1 MLDENIQ
8 KLISS
13 NIQQTDQIIDRVMKR
28 NVEDIKN
35 REITS
40 NSRISQKSSNNMT
53 DEQLVNAISELLK
66 NEKQEKINKL
76 NCHARSYY
84 FVITIRSVCIDYL
97 RKNKIKSKYLDE
109 YVTEEQVINT
119 NMSEK
124 RHINEFE
131 KSEMYI
137 DLSNALL
144 KMSERDKELLT
155 YRYTMEMSSKEISKI
170 TGIKESNVNSYIRR
184 AREKLLKIF
193 NGEV

>member
-1 MLDENIQ
+1 MLA
-8 KLISS
+8 
-13 NIQQTDQIIDRVMKR
+13 II
-28 NVEDIKN
+28 EDIENEDKKSILSDWYKKYN
-35 REITS
+35 RIMRKKAYYIIGDYHTA
-40 NSRISQKSSNNMT
+40 NDM
-53 DEQLVNAISELLK
+53 VNEAFIK
-66 NEKQEKINKL
+66 IIQNFEKINKL

-109 YVTEEQVINT
+109 YVTEEQVSNT
-119 NMSEK
+119 N
-124 RHINEFE
+124 
-131 KSEMYI
+131 
-137 DLSNALL
+137 
-144 KMSERDKELLT
+144 MSERDKELLT

>member
-1 MLDENIQ
+1 MEFIKIIQ
-8 KLISS
+8 
-13 NIQQTDQIIDRVMKR
+13 NF
-28 NVEDIKN
+28 
-35 REITS
+35 
-40 NSRISQKSSNNMT
+40 
-53 DEQLVNAISELLK
+53 
-66 NEKQEKINKL
+66 EKINKL

-109 YVTEEQVINT
+109 YVTEEQVSNT

-124 RHINEFE
+124 GHINEFE

-155 YRYTMEMSSKEISKI
+155 YRYTMEMS
-170 TGIKESNVNSYIRR
+170 GIKERNVNSYIRR

>member
-1 MLDENIQ
+1 MKKRMMSILLLATMVTG
-8 KLISS
+8 LIAGCGS
-13 NIQQTDQIIDRVMKR
+13 TKKEAKAKKTEKKVD
-28 NVEDIKN
+28 
-35 REITS
+35 
-40 NSRISQKSSNNMT
+40 
-53 DEQLVNAISELLK
+53 
-66 NEKQEKINKL
+66 EKQEKINKL

-155 YRYTMEMSSKEISKI
+155 YRYTMEMSSKEISQI

>member
-1 MLDENIQ
+1 MLA
-8 KLISS
+8 
-13 NIQQTDQIIDRVMKR
+13 II
-28 NVEDIKN
+28 EDIENEDKKSILSDWYKKYN
-35 REITS
+35 RIM
-40 NSRISQKSSNNMT
+40 RKKAYYI
-53 DEQLVNAISELLK
+53 
-66 NEKQEKINKL
+66 NEAFIKIIQNFEKINKL

-170 TGIKESNVNSYIRR
+170 TGIKESNVNYYIRR
-184 AREKLLKIF
+184 VREKLLKIF

>member
-1 MLDENIQ
+1 MSRKVL
-8 KLISS
+8 LF
-13 NIQQTDQIIDRVMKR
+13 R
-28 NVEDIKN
+28 
-35 REITS
+35 IT
-40 NSRISQKSSNNMT
+40 
-53 DEQLVNAISELLK
+53 
-66 NEKQEKINKL
+66 
-76 NCHARSYY
+76 
-84 FVITIRSVCIDYL
+84 VCIDYL

>member
-1 MLDENIQ
+1 MLA
-8 KLISS
+8 
-13 NIQQTDQIIDRVMKR
+13 II
-28 NVEDIKN
+28 EDIENEDKKSILSDWYKKYN
-35 REITS
+35 RIMRKKACYIIGDYHTA
-40 NSRISQKSSNNMT
+40 N
-53 DEQLVNAISELLK
+53 DLK
-66 NEKQEKINKL
+66 NECIELKEKINKL

>member
-1 MLDENIQ
+1 LLECTKITKDIKDTYEKWREIMLA
-8 KLISS
+8 
-13 NIQQTDQIIDRVMKR
+13 II
-28 NVEDIKN
+28 EDIENEDKKSILSDWYKKYN
-35 REITS
+35 RIMRKKAYYIIGDYHTA
-40 NSRISQKSSNNMT
+40 NDM
-53 DEQLVNAISELLK
+53 VNEAFIK
-66 NEKQEKINKL
+66 IIQNFEKINKL

-97 RKNKIKSKYLDE
+97 RKNKIKS
-109 YVTEEQVINT
+109 

-124 RHINEFE
+124 GHINEFE

>member
-1 MLDENIQ
+1 MVNEAFIKIIQ
-8 KLISS
+8 
-13 NIQQTDQIIDRVMKR
+13 NF
-28 NVEDIKN
+28 
-35 REITS
+35 
-40 NSRISQKSSNNMT
+40 
-53 DEQLVNAISELLK
+53 
-66 NEKQEKINKL
+66 EKINKL

-144 KMSERDKELLT
+144 KMSERDN
-155 YRYTMEMSSKEISKI
+155 SQI

>member
-1 MLDENIQ
+1 MAKPEVSSAKENRKSKPEVSFAF
-8 KLISS
+8 KL
-13 NIQQTDQIIDRVMKR
+13 
-28 NVEDIKN
+28 
-35 REITS
+35 
-40 NSRISQKSSNNMT
+40 
-53 DEQLVNAISELLK
+53 
-66 NEKQEKINKL
+66 NKL

-97 RKNKIKSKYLDE
+97 RKNKIKLKYLDE
-109 YVTEEQVINT
+109 YVTEEQVSNT

-124 RHINEFE
+124 GHINEFE

>member
-1 MLDENIQ
+1 MLAIIEEIRNEDEKSILSDWYKKYNRIMRKKAYDIIVDYHTANDMVNEAFIKIIQ
-8 KLISS
+8 
-13 NIQQTDQIIDRVMKR
+13 NF
-28 NVEDIKN
+28 
-35 REITS
+35 
-40 NSRISQKSSNNMT
+40 
-53 DEQLVNAISELLK
+53 
-66 NEKQEKINKL
+66 EKINKL

-124 RHINEFE
+124 RHIN
-131 KSEMYI
+131 

-155 YRYTMEMSSKEISKI
+155 YRYTMEMSSEEISQI

>member
-1 MLDENIQ
+1 MLA
-8 KLISS
+8 
-13 NIQQTDQIIDRVMKR
+13 II
-28 NVEDIKN
+28 EDIENEDKKSILSDWYKKYN
-35 REITS
+35 RIMRKKAYYIIGDYHTA
-40 NSRISQKSSNNMT
+40 NDM
-53 DEQLVNAISELLK
+53 VNEAFIK
-66 NEKQEKINKL
+66 IIQNFEKINKL

-97 RKNKIKSKYLDE
+97 RKNKIKSKYLD
-109 YVTEEQVINT
+109 
-119 NMSEK
+119 
-124 RHINEFE
+124 
-131 KSEMYI
+131 

>member
-1 MLDENIQ
+1 MLAIIEEIRNEDEKSILSDWYKKYNRIMRKKAYDIIGDYHTANDMVNEAFIKIIQ
-8 KLISS
+8 
-13 NIQQTDQIIDRVMKR
+13 NF
-28 NVEDIKN
+28 
-35 REITS
+35 
-40 NSRISQKSSNNMT
+40 
-53 DEQLVNAISELLK
+53 
-66 NEKQEKINKL
+66 EKI

-109 YVTEEQVINT
+109 YVTEEQVSNT